1 MPPRECKVCT
11 SSARG
16 LIRVSGRRVRA
27 GFLAPSLRLTS
38 SLFINQSEDLWQR
51 EEREGAENRLLFT
64 IRFLVATSLWCWHV
78 LHRQYEEMMLLM
90 MKAVRSTLEGEWCGQ
105 MGAAAECSY
114 WWQQWCCSVITPRCN
129 ECLAILKQTPNFST
143 EVASMRQRFQ
153 QLILFNGEVMSL
165 DKFADA
171 HNPLTEKWA
180 SEKTTKL
187 KKIQIKHLRRKLHNN
202 LKNNFSEK

>member
-1 MPPRECKVCT
+1 MAEKGCQEDNSTARRLVTSGRGRVGWSVTIKTTSEGAVKSSKVEATERNGWMPPRECKVCT

-78 LHRQYEEMMLLM
+78 LHRQYEEMMPL
-90 MKAVRSTLEGEWCGQ
+90 MKAGRSTLEGEWCGQ

-114 WWQQWCCSVITPRCN
+114 WW
-129 ECLAILKQTPNFST
+129 
-143 EVASMRQRFQ
+143 
-153 QLILFNGEVMSL
+153 
-165 DKFADA
+165 
-171 HNPLTEKWA
+171 
-180 SEKTTKL
+180 
-187 KKIQIKHLRRKLHNN
+187 
-202 LKNNFSEK
+202 